1 LSSFTGLFRHTTT
14 SKLTV
19 SYHASVIE
27 PKKHFRSCIVSPGA
41 ARQAV
46 AIQWEHAM
54 KIYLLM
60 TLFGILFTAIHLTSA
75 PKQGSKPVS
84 Q

>member
-1 LSSFTGLFRHTTT
+1 MT
-14 SKLTV
+14 
-19 SYHASVIE
+19 E
-27 PKKHFRSCIVSPGA
+27 P
-41 ARQAV
+41 
-46 AIQWEHAM
+46 EHAM

-75 PKQGSKPVS
+75 PKRDSNPIS

>member
-1 LSSFTGLFRHTTT
+1 L
-14 SKLTV
+14 
-19 SYHASVIE
+19 
-27 PKKHFRSCIVSPGA
+27 IVSLKSTLGRRDTA
-41 ARQAV
+41 
-46 AIQWEHAM
+46 EHSM

-75 PKQGSKPVS
+75 PKPNSKPVS

>member
-1 LSSFTGLFRHTTT
+1 
-14 SKLTV
+14 
-19 SYHASVIE
+19 
-27 PKKHFRSCIVSPGA
+27 
-41 ARQAV
+41 
-46 AIQWEHAM
+46 M

-75 PKQGSKPVS
+75 PKPDSKPIS

>member
-1 LSSFTGLFRHTTT
+1 LDRIAEEA
-14 SKLTV
+14 
-19 SYHASVIE
+19 Y
-27 PKKHFRSCIVSPGA
+27 
-41 ARQAV
+41 QAV
-46 AIQWEHAM
+46 GGTAEQAM

-60 TLFGILFTAIHLTSA
+60 TLFGILFTAIHFTST

>member
-1 LSSFTGLFRHTTT
+1 MQLDRIAERPFDPSDT
-14 SKLTV
+14 S
-19 SYHASVIE
+19 
-27 PKKHFRSCIVSPGA
+27 
-41 ARQAV
+41 
-46 AIQWEHAM
+46 EHAV

-75 PKQGSKPVS
+75 PKQDSKSAS